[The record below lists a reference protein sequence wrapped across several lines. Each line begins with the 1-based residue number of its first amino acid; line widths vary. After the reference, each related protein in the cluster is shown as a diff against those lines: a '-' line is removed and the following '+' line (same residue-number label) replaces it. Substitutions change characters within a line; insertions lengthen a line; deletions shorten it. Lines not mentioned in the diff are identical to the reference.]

1 MAEAAAM
8 RLIPLDDPADPRLA
22 PYRVVRERDLA
33 GRTGAIML
41 EGEVVVRL
49 AIARGLYP
57 IESVLAADNRVA
69 KLADAFAALPRDT
82 PVYVAPRTVVDT
94 VAGFPLHRGLLAVAR
109 RPPAPPLEA
118 LLASLPAQ
126 ALVLGLC
133 GLANHDNV
141 GGAFRNAAAFGCAAV
156 ALDQACADPLYRKA
170 IRVSVGAALTLP
182 HARARSAEAMVAA
195 LEAAGFE
202 VCLLSPRGALA
213 ITALA
218 PVARRAILIGTEG
231 DGLPDAL
238 LARGR
243 AVSIPMPGAID
254 SLNAATAAGIALFH
268 ASLAQG

>member
-1 MAEAAAM
+1 M

-33 GRTGAIML
+33 GRSGAIML

-49 AIARGLYP
+49 TIARGLYP
-57 IESVLAADNRVA
+57 IESVLAADNRAA

-118 LLASLPAQ
+118 LLESLPPR

-156 ALDQACADPLYRKA
+156 VLDQACADPLYRKA
-170 IRVSVGAALTLP
+170 IRVSVGAAVTLR
-182 HARARSAEAMVAA
+182 HARAASPSAMASA

-202 VCLLSPRGALA
+202 VCLLSPGGATA
-213 ITALA
+213 ITALKPA
-218 PVARRAILIGTEG
+218 ARRAVLIGAEG
-231 DGLPDAL
+231 EGLPSEL

-243 AVSIPMPGAID
+243 TVSIPMPGAID
-254 SLNAATAAGIALFH
+254 SLNAATASGIALLH
-268 ASLAQG
+268 AALAQA